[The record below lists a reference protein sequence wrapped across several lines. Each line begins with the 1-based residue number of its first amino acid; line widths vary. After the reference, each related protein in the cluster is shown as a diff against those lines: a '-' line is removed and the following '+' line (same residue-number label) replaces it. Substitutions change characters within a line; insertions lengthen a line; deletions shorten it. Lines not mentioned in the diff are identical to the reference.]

1 MKDDETLAQFIET
14 LCTTCRACA
23 NLISLV
29 AETEE
34 CKKCANSRKRPLVP
48 TATPPSSPVLAEK
61 RGRQSKSATPTP
73 TSPAEKPPVIKQEA
87 GVKTQATATKALLNA
102 TKEALNHNNNNNNN
116 NNSNINNGSSAKPTI
131 KTEPNGVTPTV
142 ASSGPAQPQ
151 SQAQALRQVRFQHH
165 NNSTS
170 SNNGTS
176 NQDANSS
183 NLDLSASNN
192 TSSSSSSSSSSSTSS
207 SSLAG
212 GTANTSTIGKYL
224 APLVAEVHPEQM
236 TAKSQS
242 SYYKSPTTLSSSASF
257 PSSVSTPFTAS
268 QSACPAAPAASA
280 AKAATAPVAAAAS
293 TSYASTAIT
302 SPRHATPTSASCSH
316 LRSQPIDWSIEEVI
330 QYIESNDNSL
340 AVHGDLFRKHVSIC
354 NVSSQIFTLL
364 MRISLRIGRKSMGKL
379 YCYLTQK

>member
-1 MKDDETLAQFIET
+1 MKDDESLAQFIET

-34 CKKCANSRKRPLVP
+34 CKKCANSRKRQLVH
-48 TATPPSSPVLAEK
+48 TATPPSSPVLSEK

-87 GVKTQATATKALLNA
+87 GVKPSQATATKALLNA
-102 TKEALNHNNNNNNN
+102 TKEAINHNNNNNNN
-116 NNSNINNGSSAKPTI
+116 INNSSSNSNNGSSAKLTI
-131 KTEPNGVTPTV
+131 KTEPNGVAPTV
-142 ASSGPAQPQ
+142 ASSAAAQPQ
-151 SQAQALRQVRFQHH
+151 SQAQALRQVRFHH
-165 NNSTS
+165 NNNSTS
-170 SNNGTS
+170 GNNNGTC
-176 NQDANSS
+176 NQDVNSS
-183 NLDLSASNN
+183 NVDSSANSNN

-224 APLVAEVHPEQM
+224 APLVAEVHPEQL
-236 TAKSQS
+236 TAKSQNT
-242 SYYKSPTTLSSSASF
+242 YYKSPTTLSSSASF

-340 AVHGDLFRKHVSIC
+340 AVHGDLFRKHVSTIMIYHGF
-354 NVSSQIFTLL
+354 SFF
-364 MRISLRIGRKSMGKL
+364 
-379 YCYLTQK
+379 